1 MFRVFRETLTSPT
14 PRAWAPTVPAPPPTA
29 TVAESR
35 ALALLPSA
43 FHVPGEKMEAQQ
55 AWPAWPSVAGCPISA
70 IWHAVRASG
79 HRLRRWHLL
88 GTYRGFG
95 QSSVRPSGFQARPRN
110 SHLEAREVLKRRNSE
125 YGFGG
130 DEEKLLKMLCA
141 HCAIFLR
148 HLDTRED

>member
-1 MFRVFRETLTSPT
+1 MARLAFSCRMPDLRDLARRARVR
-14 PRAWAPTVPAPPPTA
+14 PPFA
-29 TVAESR
+29 
-35 ALALLPSA
+35 ALA
-43 FHVPGEKMEAQQ
+43 
-55 AWPAWPSVAGCPISA
+55 PI
-70 IWHAVRASG
+70 R
-79 HRLRRWHLL
+79 HLS
-88 GTYRGFG
+88 RVW
-95 QSSVRPSGFQARPRN
+95 SVRPSGFQARPRN